1 LPGRGL
7 HHDGPRRLGRN
18 DAHLE
23 RTAIGTIV
31 KGGTV
36 VTATDVASADVLIE
50 NGVITSI
57 AASIPTSG
65 HTVVDA
71 SGAYVFPGFIDPHTH
86 LDMPFGG
93 TVTADDFASGTV
105 AAALGGTTSIVDFAL
120 HTKGDTLANALKTW
134 IKKADGK
141 ASIDYAFHLTI
152 ADGRQETLEE
162 IPLMIER
169 EGVNSFKCFM
179 AYKHVLQVDDE
190 TIFRVLKASA
200 QYGGLVQ
207 VHAENGDV
215 IQVTVEEALAEGNT
229 APKYHALTRPVE
241 LEMEATSRAIRLAE
255 VAGAP
260 LYVVHVSSAGA
271 ADAISDGRKR
281 GLPIYGETCP
291 QYLVCDTSDYDRPD
305 FAGANYVM
313 SPPLRDKWNQDV
325 LIRKLKNGELQT
337 IGSDH
342 CSFMCGQKELGK
354 DDFSKIPNGAATIE
368 DRVGILYERVVNG
381 GVIGLNQFVA
391 VCSTNPAKLFG
402 LFPRKGTIAV
412 GSDGDV
418 VVWDPNATRT
428 ISASTHHMAADN
440 SIFEGMTVTGRP
452 RYVLSRGR
460 LLVDGDKYVGETG
473 KGLRQKSS
481 PFRPIAL

>member
-1 LPGRGL
+1 M
-7 HHDGPRRLGRN
+7 
-18 DAHLE
+18 
-23 RTAIGTIV
+23 
-31 KGGTV
+31 
-36 VTATDVASADVLIE
+36 E
-50 NGVITSI
+50 NGVITAI
-57 AASIPTSG
+57 AASLPAGG
-65 HTVVDA
+65 HQVLDA
-71 SGAYVFPGFIDPHTH
+71 AGAYVFPGFIDPHTH

-105 AAALGGTTSIVDFAL
+105 AAALGGTTTIVDFAL
-120 HTKGDTLANALKTW
+120 HQKGDSLMNAVTTW
-134 IKKADGK
+134 EKKAAGK

-152 ADGRQETLEE
+152 ADGRPETINE

-179 AYKHVLQVDDE
+179 AYKHILQVDDE
-190 TIFRVLKASA
+190 TIFRVMKAAA
-200 QYGGLVQ
+200 QFGGLVQ

-215 IQVTVEEALAEGNT
+215 IEVTVKEALAEGKT
-229 APKYHALTRPVE
+229 APKYHALTRPVQ
-241 LEMEATSRAIRLAE
+241 LEMEATARAIWLAE
-255 VAGAP
+255 VAAAP

-281 GLPIYGETCP
+281 GLAIYGETCP

-305 FAGANYVM
+305 FAGSNYVM

-354 DDFSKIPNGAATIE
+354 DDFSKIPNGAPTIE
-368 DRVGILYERVVNG
+368 DRVAIVYERTVNG
-381 GVIGLNQFVA
+381 GVIGMNQFVA
-391 VCSTNPAKLFG
+391 LTSTNPAKLFG

-412 GSDGDV
+412 GSDGDI
-418 VVWDPNATRT
+418 VVWDPALDRT
-428 ISASTHHMAADN
+428 ISAKTHHMAADN
-440 SIFEGMTVTGRP
+440 SIFEGMSVHGGP

-460 LLVDGDKYVGETG
+460 LLAEGGSYVGETG
-473 KGLRQKSS
+473 GGIRQRSA